1 MNDTF
6 IKYVEEMLDIA
17 EQNNIF
23 CLTPRAFNEFST
35 EVREALEKQIPRKVD
50 TEISEIGEHS
60 TFVKLAVSLR
70 DICMNIARTVAR
82 NWIGRNER

>member
-6 IKYVEEMLDIA
+6 INYVEEMLDIA
-17 EQNNIF
+17 ERNNIF

-50 TEISEIGEHS
+50 TEVSEIGGAQHFCETCCEFVGYLHEHCENCGQ
-60 TFVKLAVSLR
+60 KL
-70 DICMNIARTVAR
+70 D
-82 NWIGRNER
+82 WEE